1 MGRFSM
7 QFFKTI
13 YKNEMVFII
22 NQDMIDDILMH
33 EIIKNIP
40 KNKKI
45 GLDMK
50 NVQNLNSPILINQLL
65 ENKIKLFNPSSEILT
80 YLAIILKD
88 GFLKSYINY
97 TDFSKN
103 KRELIKRR
111 FLVA

>member
-1 MGRFSM
+1 M
-7 QFFKTI
+7 QFFRTI
-13 YKNEMVFII
+13 YKNEIVFII
-22 NQDMIDDILMH
+22 NQDVVDDILVH
-33 EIIKNIP
+33 EILKNIP

-50 NVQNLNSPILINQLL
+50 KVQSIDSPVLIKQLL
-65 ENKIKLFNPSSEILT
+65 KNKIKLFNPTSEVLA
-80 YLAIILKD
+80 YLSIILKD

-97 TDFSKN
+97 SDFSKD